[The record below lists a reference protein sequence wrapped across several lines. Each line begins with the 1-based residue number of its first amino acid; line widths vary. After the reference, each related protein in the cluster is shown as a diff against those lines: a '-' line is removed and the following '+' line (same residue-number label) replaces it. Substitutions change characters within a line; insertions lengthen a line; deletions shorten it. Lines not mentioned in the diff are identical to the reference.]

1 MCFFTIDR
9 SWLKKVKTGHLHYL
23 SCSENSTLLRTNDTK
38 ISSKNL
44 NKWEMNTI
52 SQGSEIPIQSYWALT
67 TTGQAILISLILLL
81 DSTEGVEDSA
91 TGWIFCNFL
100 LISTTQ
106 LSLLFIGTLYE
117 IWTAKQKVSLTSTD
131 TITAT
136 VRESKCGAS
145 TYHLFGDRFIKKNPE
160 THFL

>member
-1 MCFFTIDR
+1 MRNEYDQSRIR
-9 SWLKKVKTGHLHYL
+9 NSHPKLL
-23 SCSENSTLLRTNDTK
+23 STDYNRPDNFDQFNS
-38 ISSKNL
+38 S
-44 NKWEMNTI
+44 
-52 SQGSEIPIQSYWALT
+52 A
-67 TTGQAILISLILLL
+67 GQHRRCGRL
-81 DSTEGVEDSA
+81 SA
-91 TGWIFCNFL
+91 TGRTFCNFL

-131 TITAT
+131 TITAA
-136 VRESKCGAS
+136 VRESICGAS